1 MAKKKFMLDEA
12 EMDAILDEDISA
24 LDTGRSDQKILDIVR
39 GSGRELTAAQDFYE
53 IPVDLID
60 PFSMK
65 GASDFS
71 RWSDEEV
78 QNAVPTFRQY
88 ARSRAVTALN

>member
-39 GSGRELTAAQDFYE
+39 GSGR
-53 IPVDLID
+53 
-60 PFSMK
+60 
-65 GASDFS
+65 
-71 RWSDEEV
+71 
-78 QNAVPTFRQY
+78 
-88 ARSRAVTALN
+88 